1 MRLYN
6 NLKKYTGTVTKKN
19 KGVLV
24 VYEGNNTSAIPTQVA
39 TVSVVNTDNTASTV
53 TLFAEPATDGS
64 GNPYSSL
71 TTDSTSY
78 VFFPFSVSSITN
90 DASAGDR
97 ISIYEL
103 F

>member
-24 VYEGNNTSAIPTQVA
+24 VYEGNNTSAIPAQVA

-64 GNPYSSL
+64 GNPYSL
-71 TTDSTSY
+71 TSDTTSY

-90 DASAGDR
+90 NASAGDR